1 METKSKKGKGENQP
15 SAVEFA
21 TDYRTYFFRG
31 LTIIDVTAHKD
42 VPVVPILI
50 GVLDPFHQVPT
61 PGIGDE
67 VEMLLA
73 GRAAAALVVVDHFLK
88 GEEMLSVI
96 NGSSETGKNP
106 PHVTV
111 GLSGSDVVVTENRLD
126 EGMKREAE
134 PSLELAQR
142 DESFI
147 RIGALVVEFPRPA
160 HLDARRDLIGLSERL
175 QEAVVLLRR
184 SHWKGKA

>member
-1 METKSKKGKGENQP
+1 
-15 SAVEFA
+15 
-21 TDYRTYFFRG
+21 
-31 LTIIDVTAHKD
+31 
-42 VPVVPILI
+42 
-50 GVLDPFHQVPT
+50 
-61 PGIGDE
+61 
-67 VEMLLA
+67 MLLA

-147 RIGALVVEFPRPA
+147 RIGALVV
-160 HLDARRDLIGLSERL
+160 
-175 QEAVVLLRR
+175 
-184 SHWKGKA
+184 